1 MDAKNDVLVV
11 VNIYDNATQASIA
24 KSMLDSAGIYS
35 MLNDEY
41 MSALYTTTAFP
52 LRLMVRQ
59 EDVEDALA
67 LLDNR

>member
-24 KSMLDSAGIYS
+24 KSMLDSASIYS
-35 MLNDEY
+35 VLNDEY

-59 EDVEDALA
+59 EDVEDALV

>member
-35 MLNDEY
+35 VLNDEY
-41 MSALYTTTAFP
+41 MSALYTTAAFP

-59 EDVEDALA
+59 EDVEDALV

>member
-35 MLNDEY
+35 VLNDEY

>member
-11 VNIYDNATQASIA
+11 VKIYDNATQASIA

-35 MLNDEY
+35 VLNDEY

>member
-11 VNIYDNATQASIA
+11 VKIYDNATQASIA

-35 MLNDEY
+35 VLNDEY

-59 EDVEDALA
+59 EDVEDALV